1 MGSIQNTH
9 NHSFLIEEIR
19 RTLWKLERTR
29 WNVVFSWAKSHVR
42 ITGNE
47 LADQLAKAAAR
58 DTDKKISYN
67 RTPKNTIYKELEDEA
82 MTKWQKAWEGS
93 PKAALTRQFF
103 PSIYDRIKA
112 KLQVTPNFT
121 ALITGHGKTR
131 AYLHRFKLLGS
142 PECPCGKE
150 DQNADHLIFRC
161 NILQQQRETL
171 KKETT
176 KLGPWPPNKQE
187 LINKYLK
194 QFMNFANSI
203 DFELLQ

>member
-1 MGSIQNTH
+1 
-9 NHSFLIEEIR
+9 
-19 RTLWKLERTR
+19 
-29 WNVVFSWAKSHVR
+29 VFSWVKSHVR

-58 DTDKKISYN
+58 DIDKKISYN
-67 RTPKNTIYKELEDEA
+67 RTPKSTIYKELKDEA
-82 MTKWQKAWEGS
+82 IKKWQKAWEGS

-142 PECPCGKE
+142 PECPCSKE
-150 DQNADHLIFRC
+150 EQNADHLIFHC
-161 NILQQQRETL
+161 NHLQQQRETL
-171 KKETT
+171 QKETT